1 MCLEGRLP
9 ARRVVLATERLPP
22 SMSDTH
28 RMSAPPAPPAPE
40 ASPGPGRRSPATWV
54 PVQLVRAAHPRQAV
68 LTALGMAVAAALS
81 GRAAREV
88 VLVALTVLVGQAL
101 LGWDDDLADERAD
114 RADSRTRKPLV
125 AGTVDRGTLGF
136 ALACAVLLVVPLSLS
151 SGIDAG
157 LAYLL
162 SLAVAA
168 LGNRLLGGTAYS
180 WVPWALAFAL
190 YPAYLSYGGWGG
202 GAQGDPPTIAI
213 TVAAGLLGI
222 GVHVLTSLPG
232 LVDDNRAGRR
242 HLPLRLALRVGA
254 PRLLVLASVWCA
266 LCTGLL
272 MVVAGTVG
280 LSQ

>member
-1 MCLEGRLP
+1 
-9 ARRVVLATERLPP
+9 
-22 SMSDTH
+22 
-28 RMSAPPAPPAPE
+28 MSAPPAPPAPE

-114 RADSRTRKPLV
+114 RADGRGRKPLV

-254 PRLLVLASVWCA
+254 PRLLVLASAWCA

-272 MVVAGTVG
+272 LVVAGTVG